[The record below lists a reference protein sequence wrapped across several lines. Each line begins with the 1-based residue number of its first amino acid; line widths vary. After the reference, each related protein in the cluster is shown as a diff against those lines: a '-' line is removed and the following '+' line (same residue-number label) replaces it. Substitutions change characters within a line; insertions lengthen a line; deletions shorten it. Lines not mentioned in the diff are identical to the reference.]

1 MAPAG
6 PLSTFRLPE
15 PVKRR
20 LEVATAT
27 ATEALL
33 ETHARYGLRLVRLL
47 RDQLP
52 FDEAVDRYIDE
63 MGLAGDAARS
73 ARSRIFVALEAEER
87 HGHGPDFDG
96 DPAARREHSGFQRLR
111 RLRPDVVVRDM
122 KQRQRRHEET
132 DRIIQLSLAQAEE
145 GLLNTHIEN
154 AVDFAALLDD
164 HFSFERAIEQY
175 LAEIGL
181 SGCRAQ
187 AVMQRTM
194 CRIADAQIGS
204 AKGEEVKGGV
214 NT

>member
-33 ETHARYGLRLVRLL
+33 ETHARYGVHLIQLL

-52 FDEAVDRYIDE
+52 FDDVVDRYLDE
-63 MGLAGDAARS
+63 MGLVGDVARS
-73 ARSRIFVALEAEER
+73 TRSRIFVALEETER
-87 HGHGPDFDG
+87 RGSGPDFGGEPD
-96 DPAARREHSGFQRLR
+96 ARAERSGLDRLR
-111 RLRPDVVVRDM
+111 RFRPDVVVRDM

-132 DRIIQLSLAQAEE
+132 DRILQLGLAQAEE
-145 GLLNTHIEN
+145 GLLATHIEN
-154 AVDFAALLDD
+154 ALDFAALLDD
-164 HFSFERAIEQY
+164 HFSYERAMEQY
-175 LAEIGL
+175 LGEMGL

-187 AVMQRTM
+187 TVMQRAM
-194 CRIADAQIGS
+194 CRIADAQLGRL
-204 AKGEEVKGGV
+204 KLEE
-214 NT
+214 